1 MTFDVS
7 YLYIY
12 FLFFFLMIRR
22 PPRSTR
28 TDTLFPYTTLFRS
41 VFPCSGDST
50 FMSNPLS
57 FLTGPNFIGQLALD
71 IFHSQI
77 RTQCDDKA
85 DRATRQAQHRN
96 SQETKDQDIAFRI
109 LRRCRHH
116 AIPRAKQPFFLIFDL
131 SEEKLDFL
139 QRSVRTPGRAP
150 ILDGALITRANKPK
164 KLVRFIAIM
173 LQFRLKRDHPSL
185 LINGKIA
192 MLGKLIEIL
201 LDLLLIIKFKE
212 KVAALESISVKNPMS
227 IKIGRAH
234 V

>member
-1 MTFDVS
+1 M
-7 YLYIY
+7 
-12 FLFFFLMIRR
+12 FFFLMIRR

-41 VFPCSGDST
+41 
-50 FMSNPLS
+50 
-57 FLTGPNFIGQLALD
+57 
-71 IFHSQI
+71 
-77 RTQCDDKA
+77 
-85 DRATRQAQHRN
+85 RN
-96 SQETKDQDIAFRI
+96 SQETEDQDIAFRI

-173 LQFRLKRDHPSL
+173 LQFRLKLDHTCL
-185 LINGKIA
+185 LIKGTIA
-192 MLGKLIEIL
+192 MLSKLIEIL
-201 LDLLLIIKFKE
+201 P
-212 KVAALESISVKNPMS
+212 ALPLN
-227 IKIGRAH
+227 
-234 V
+234 

>member
-1 MTFDVS
+1 MRISDWSSDV
-7 YLYIY
+7 
-12 FLFFFLMIRR
+12 
-22 PPRSTR
+22 
-28 TDTLFPYTTLFRS
+28 
-41 VFPCSGDST
+41 CSSDLST
-50 FMSNPLS
+50 FMSNPHS

-96 SQETKDQDIAFRI
+96 SQETEDQDIAFRI

-150 ILDGALITRANKPK
+150 ILDGALITRSEEHTSELQSLMRISYAVFCLK
-164 KLVRFIAIM
+164 KKTKNTDTCIT
-173 LQFRLKRDHPSL
+173 S
-185 LINGKIA
+185 
-192 MLGKLIEIL
+192 
-201 LDLLLIIKFKE
+201 
-212 KVAALESISVKNPMS
+212 VATPDSTHNSTS
-227 IKIGRAH
+227 
-234 V
+234 

>member
-1 MTFDVS
+1 MRISDWSSDV
-7 YLYIY
+7 
-12 FLFFFLMIRR
+12 
-22 PPRSTR
+22 
-28 TDTLFPYTTLFRS
+28 
-41 VFPCSGDST
+41 CSSD
-50 FMSNPLS
+50 L
-57 FLTGPNFIGQLALD
+57 
-71 IFHSQI
+71 
-77 RTQCDDKA
+77 
-85 DRATRQAQHRN
+85 
-96 SQETKDQDIAFRI
+96 I

-201 LDLLLIIKFKE
+201 LDLLQ
-212 KVAALESISVKNPMS
+212 
-227 IKIGRAH
+227 IGRASCRER
-234 V
+234 VCQYV